1 MKKLTVAFV
10 NAVLLTRTEFYVSFR
25 SRNESTHGAWIFSVI
40 MIQRIYSSTFKNYV
54 YKICIFSVYIQARL
68 KIMYIKSV

>member
-40 MIQRIYSSTFKNYV
+40 MKSFMFEIGYQIMFIFRIN
-54 YKICIFSVYIQARL
+54 L
-68 KIMYIKSV
+68 KIPEQKANDRID